1 MKLHGKSEAMDD
13 EASSICKEN
22 KSAMQHEKLQ
32 EDVRVLPKRCFRCE
46 CNKSKRA
53 KWKKEFAPILEAI
66 VGKKKIVT
74 VRVTPK
80 PALEAVVRGANV
92 MCYVSLKK

>member
-1 MKLHGKSEAMDD
+1 MLNGKNAALDD
-13 EASSICKEN
+13 EASSSCKEN
-22 KSAMQHEKLQ
+22 KSALQDTMQG
-32 EDVRVLPKRCFRCE
+32 DVVRVQPKRCFQCE

-53 KWKKEFAPILEAI
+53 KRKKEFAPILEAKI
-66 VGKKKIVT
+66 GKKKIVT
-74 VRVTPK
+74 VRVTPE

>member
-1 MKLHGKSEAMDD
+1 MLHGKSDAAIDD
-13 EASSICKEN
+13 EASSSCKEN
-22 KSAMQHEKLQ
+22 KSALQDTLQ
-32 EDVRVLPKRCFRCE
+32 EGVRVVPKRCFQCE

-53 KWKKEFAPILEAI
+53 KRKKEFTPILEAM
-66 VGKKKIVT
+66 VGKKCVT
-74 VRVTPK
+74 VRVTPE

>member
-1 MKLHGKSEAMDD
+1 MMLHGKNAAIDDD
-13 EASSICKEN
+13 EASSSCKEN
-22 KSAMQHEKLQ
+22 KSALQQETLQ
-32 EDVRVLPKRCFRCE
+32 EGVVPKRCFQCE

-53 KWKKEFAPILEAI
+53 KRKKEFAPILEAKI
-66 VGKKKIVT
+66 GKKKIVT
-74 VRVTPK
+74 VRVTPE